1 VQLIQLILRLL
12 GFLGRINK
20 GSCGIDKILVV
31 TCTEDNDIFLYFPC
45 CLDYVS
51 SSIAAMVAV
60 FVTLVFFSQLFFIV
74 TNINDQSADNLF
86 QVMR

>member
-1 VQLIQLILRLL
+1 
-12 GFLGRINK
+12 
-20 GSCGIDKILVV
+20 VV
-31 TCTEDNDIFLYFPC
+31 TRTEDNAIFLYFLC

-60 FVTLVFFSQLFFIV
+60 FAKLVFFSQLFFIV

-86 QVMR
+86 QVMRRFPNN